1 MVGFLILHVS
11 AIWVILRVAKRALA
25 VRRSIP
31 TRTKLCHYTFLAFLV
46 FMNVSG
52 ISHAG
57 WTLVRAFNGD
67 LLSRLRQYFI
77 VLTELPAAP
86 VIAIWLFCV
95 TGRCITAIL
104 SLRVAQLNDQSRNVL
119 LTLYPLLVVAECTS
133 SCITV
138 LGSTGLAFVQSRST
152 EYVIAL
158 CIWCLFA
165 WPYVFAYRFYRSSV
179 SDVLFSES

>member
-1 MVGFLILHVS
+1 MIGFLILHVS
-11 AIWVILRVAKRALA
+11 AICVILQVAKRALS
-25 VRRSIP
+25 VRRNIP
-31 TRTKLCHYTFLAFLV
+31 TRIKLRHYTFLTFLV

-52 ISHAG
+52 MSHAA
-57 WTLVRAFNGD
+57 WTLGRVLNGD

-77 VLTELPAAP
+77 VLTELPAVL

-104 SLRVAQLNDQSRNVL
+104 SLRVARLNEQSRSVL
-119 LTLYPLLVVAECTS
+119 LTMYPLLVVAES
-133 SCITV
+133 AASCITL
-138 LGSTGLAFVQSRST
+138 LGSTGLAFVQSRLT

-165 WPYVFAYRFYRSSV
+165 WPYIFAYRFYRSSV